1 MSTPYIYLCFYG
13 EDRIVLWCLLK
24 RQKSLQVCRNHILI
38 LSQFDQNHLKAYN
51 INGTYFFRKNAIAM
65 DQLAHEIGNFVDYV
79 FKFIVANFLV
89 DGRELD
95 KRLMGYLFF
104 FFYYVFCCQIF
115 LLSPL

>member
-65 DQLAHEIGNFVDYV
+65 DQLAHEIGNFVSQKLSHIEGVKATSTQFVLKRY
-79 FKFIVANFLV
+79 KE
-89 DGRELD
+89 DGEVMPIELP
-95 KRLMGYLFF
+95 KA
-104 FFYYVFCCQIF
+104 
-115 LLSPL
+115 